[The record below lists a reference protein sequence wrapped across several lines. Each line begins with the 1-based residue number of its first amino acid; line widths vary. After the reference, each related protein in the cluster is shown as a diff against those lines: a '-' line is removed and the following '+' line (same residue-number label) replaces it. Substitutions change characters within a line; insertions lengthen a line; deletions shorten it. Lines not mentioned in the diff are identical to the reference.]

1 MILLVL
7 RPFLLVGALLISV
20 PAFSQRAKDPV
31 TAQYGPCG
39 APNGGGANSTNYYGG
54 GVDPCAF
61 TYSVPAE
68 RINQLLNE
76 VNYCTMYSRTQVN
89 CSREL
94 TRDYGQI
101 RLDRRDGA
109 GAGGGKNPGSSPE
122 LSYSTVP
129 ASSLTPAQRAEA
141 ERMWQRSLTLI
152 DSNNYREAIPLLLQA
167 GRLGHVRA
175 QAMLGIAYQDGNGVH
190 RDDVAAAHWFGL
202 AAAQGHR
209 AAQYALA
216 GMYEEGDGG
225 LKKDRA
231 KAREL
236 YLLSAN
242 QGFDKAQME
251 VGMAYEVG
259 DGVPRSRER
268 AIQMLRAS
276 GLGKGIANVLA
287 SKQTPARFADLQGL
301 GAYLKK
307 LADIENAK
315 VARAAASMPQAYGS
329 GNPGLGQTIDRINA
343 AREYTNWSRR
353 SEPGYCAYPPC
364 K

>member
-1 MILLVL
+1 MIRLVL
-7 RPFLLVGALLISV
+7 RPFLAGVLLIAA
-20 PAFSQRAKDPV
+20 PAFAQRAKDPV
-31 TAQYGPCG
+31 TAQYGACG
-39 APNGGGANSTNYYGG
+39 APNGGGPNSTNYYGG
-54 GVDPCAF
+54 GADPCAF

-68 RINQLLNE
+68 RMNQLLNE

-94 TRDYGQI
+94 KRDYGQI

-122 LSYSTVP
+122 LSYPTVP
-129 ASSLTPAQRAEA
+129 ASSLTAAQRAEA
-141 ERMWQRSLTLI
+141 ESLWQRSVTLI
-152 DSNNYREAIPLLLQA
+152 DRNNYREAIPLLLQA
-167 GRLGHVRA
+167 GRLGHAKA
-175 QAMLGIAYQDGNGVH
+175 QATLGIAYQDGNGVR
-190 RDDVAAAHWFGL
+190 RDDAAAAHWFEL

-225 LKKDRA
+225 LKTDRA
-231 KAREL
+231 KARQL

-276 GLGKGIANVLA
+276 GLGRGIANVLA
-287 SKQTPARFADLQGL
+287 SKETPPRFADLQAL

-315 VARAAASMPQAYGS
+315 VAARAAASMPRAYGS
-329 GNPGLGQTIDRINA
+329 DNPIDRFNA
-343 AREYTNWSRR
+343 AREYQNWSRR
-353 SEPGYCAYPPC
+353 DEPGYCAYPPC

>member
-1 MILLVL
+1 MILLVP
-7 RPFLLVGALLISV
+7 RNFLLAGALLISA
-20 PAFSQRAKDPV
+20 PAFAQRAKDPV
-31 TAQYGPCG
+31 TAQYGGCG
-39 APNGGGANSTNYYGG
+39 APNGGGVNSTNYYGG
-54 GVDPCAF
+54 GADPCAF

-68 RINQLLNE
+68 RMNQLLHE

-109 GAGGGKNPGSSPE
+109 GAGGGRNPGSSPA
-122 LSYSTVP
+122 LSYPTVP

-141 ERMWQRSLTLI
+141 ERLWERSLTLI
-152 DSNNYREAIPLLLQA
+152 DRNIYREAIPLLLQA
-167 GRLGHVRA
+167 GRLSHARA
-175 QAMLGIAYQDGNGVH
+175 QATLGIAYQDGNGVR
-190 RDDVAAAHWFGL
+190 RDDAAAAHWFGL

-209 AAQYALA
+209 ASQYALA

-259 DGVPRSRER
+259 DGMPRSRER

-287 SKQTPARFADLQGL
+287 SKETPARFADLQAL

-315 VARAAASMPQAYGS
+315 VAARAAASTQGYGS
-329 GNPGLGQTIDRINA
+329 ANPGLGQIIDRINA

>member
-7 RPFLLVGALLISV
+7 RPFLLAGALLISA
-20 PAFSQRAKDPV
+20 PAFAQRVKDPV
-31 TAQYGPCG
+31 TAQYGACG

-54 GVDPCAF
+54 GADPCAF

-109 GAGGGKNPGSSPE
+109 GAGGGKNPGSSPA
-122 LSYSTVP
+122 LSYSTIP

-141 ERMWQRSLTLI
+141 ERLWQRSVTLI

-167 GRLGHVRA
+167 GRLGHAKA
-175 QAMLGIAYQDGNGVH
+175 QSTLGIAYQDGNGVR

-209 AAQYALA
+209 AAKYALA
-216 GMYEEGDGG
+216 GT
-225 LKKDRA
+225 
-231 KAREL
+231 
-236 YLLSAN
+236 
-242 QGFDKAQME
+242 
-251 VGMAYEVG
+251 
-259 DGVPRSRER
+259 ER
-268 AIQMLRAS
+268 V
-276 GLGKGIANVLA
+276 KTFE
-287 SKQTPARFADLQGL
+287 TPAG
-301 GAYLKK
+301 
-307 LADIENAK
+307 I
-315 VARAAASMPQAYGS
+315 V
-329 GNPGLGQTIDRINA
+329 
-343 AREYTNWSRR
+343 
-353 SEPGYCAYPPC
+353 
-364 K
+364 

>member
-76 VNYCTMYSRTQVN
+76 VHYCTMYSRTQVN

-122 LSYSTVP
+122 LSYSRVH
-129 ASSLTPAQRAEA
+129 
-141 ERMWQRSLTLI
+141 
-152 DSNNYREAIPLLLQA
+152 
-167 GRLGHVRA
+167 G
-175 QAMLGIAYQDGNGVH
+175 GIV
-190 RDDVAAAHWFGL
+190 
-202 AAAQGHR
+202 
-209 AAQYALA
+209 
-216 GMYEEGDGG
+216 
-225 LKKDRA
+225 
-231 KAREL
+231 
-236 YLLSAN
+236 
-242 QGFDKAQME
+242 
-251 VGMAYEVG
+251 
-259 DGVPRSRER
+259 
-268 AIQMLRAS
+268 I
-276 GLGKGIANVLA
+276 
-287 SKQTPARFADLQGL
+287 
-301 GAYLKK
+301 
-307 LADIENAK
+307 
-315 VARAAASMPQAYGS
+315 
-329 GNPGLGQTIDRINA
+329 
-343 AREYTNWSRR
+343 
-353 SEPGYCAYPPC
+353 
-364 K
+364 